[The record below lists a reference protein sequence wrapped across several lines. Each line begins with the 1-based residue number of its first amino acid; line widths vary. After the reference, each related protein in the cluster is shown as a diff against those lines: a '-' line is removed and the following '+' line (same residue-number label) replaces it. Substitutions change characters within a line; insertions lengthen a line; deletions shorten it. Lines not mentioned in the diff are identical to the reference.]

1 MKTWQDKAHQIIAQE
16 CSAAY
21 RAANQKRDG
30 TWRKKHVPYHVP
42 PIAQALVECL
52 NTDDEV
58 RAKSIFIGLAC
69 GDVCEFT
76 V

>member
-1 MKTWQDKAHQIIAQE
+1 MKTWQDKAHKIIAQE
-16 CSAAY
+16 CLQAQ
-21 RAANQKRDG
+21 RAANRQR
-30 TWRKKHVPYHVP
+30 RKQHIPYHVP

-52 NTDDEV
+52 DTDDEV
-58 RAKSIFIGLAC
+58 RAKSIFVRLAC